1 MLRMT
6 QQALSLTRA
15 PAASQLRAWVE
26 RLWLHAGVRP
36 AAAGRELCLPSA
48 RQRIVSRLDGAPMRR
63 FFSAD
68 DRDGIEQ
75 PRLQWCGLR
84 LEPVLRSP
92 ADAGLSL
99 GIELRPGASLAFLGV
114 PADRLAGQY
123 LGLDALIPAALR
135 RDFCALR
142 RMPAGAEMLDRVKEL
157 LLAWLRRA
165 CPPALTICDTDTCL
179 TALAAGTPV
188 LQLAAQSG
196 LSHRAWLAQ
205 FRAAVGCTPRAWL
218 GLARFSHALQLL
230 AQVDPPALSE
240 VAATAGFFDQAH
252 LCRSFA
258 AHAGIAPG
266 AYRRSPP
273 RWAEHLLLR

>member
-1 MLRMT
+1 MT
-6 QQALSLTRA
+6 QHASPLTRTPQA
-15 PAASQLRAWVE
+15 PELRAWVE
-26 RLWLHAGVRP
+26 RLWLHAGAGPV
-36 AAAGRELCLPSA
+36 AARRELCLPSA
-48 RQRIVSRLDGAPMRR
+48 RQRIVFRLDGAPMRR

-75 PRLQWCGLR
+75 SRLQWCGLR
-84 LEPVLRSP
+84 LGPVLRSP

-99 GIELRPGASLAFLGV
+99 GIELRPGASLAFLAM
-114 PADRLAGQY
+114 PADRLADAY
-123 LGLDALIPAALR
+123 VALDALMPAPLR
-135 RDFCALR
+135 HGFSALR
-142 RMPAGAEMLDRVKEL
+142 RMPVGAGMLDRVEEL

-165 CPPALTICDTDTCL
+165 SPPALTIGDTDTRL

-205 FRAAVGCTPRAWL
+205 FRATVGCTPRAWL
-218 GLARFSHALQLL
+218 GLTRFSNALQLL
-230 AQVDPPALSE
+230 AQVNPPALSE
-240 VAATAGFFDQAH
+240 VAAAAGFFDQAH
-252 LCRSFA
+252 LSRSFA

-273 RWAEHLLLR
+273 RWAEHLLLS